1 MCGVTMS
8 FFSFIVQRDFRIFQ
22 VHSDKWEHIY
32 GIFSQIILKVFN
44 EYDILGGQLLS
55 QVPSSSEDP
64 VYLAYFA
71 EGVYT
76 AGHYQAIRRKL
87 SQDGGVQM
95 VVESLLG
102 TQDFLPA
109 EASTA
114 RKRQRSPSDVG
125 TVPVLKLRRT
135 TGRWR
140 STDSTPPSKHE
151 VRLLPFF
158 VLYS

>member
-22 VHSDKWEHIY
+22 IHSDKWEHIY
-32 GIFSQIILKVFN
+32 CIFSQIILKVFN

-95 VVESLLG
+95 VVESLQVSETSTAVRSLLG

-125 TVPVLKLRRT
+125 TVPVLILR
-135 TGRWR
+135 
-140 STDSTPPSKHE
+140 
-151 VRLLPFF
+151 
-158 VLYS
+158 